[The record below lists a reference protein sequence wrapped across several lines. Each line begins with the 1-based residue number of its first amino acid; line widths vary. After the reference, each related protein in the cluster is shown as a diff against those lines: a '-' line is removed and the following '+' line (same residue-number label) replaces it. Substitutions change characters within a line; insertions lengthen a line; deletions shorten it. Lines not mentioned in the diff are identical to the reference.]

1 MRVSLRAPPRA
12 HEGKRLA
19 LGSAGPLP
27 TARQPGQMDVSGN
40 SLEELKKS
48 CSVLFSSSFST
59 KDMDG
64 RGSKLGQVLHKR
76 RHRF

>member
-12 HEGKRLA
+12 HEGKRPA
-19 LGSAGPLP
+19 PGSAWLLP
-27 TARQPGQMDVSGN
+27 TARGPGQMDVSGN
-40 SLEELKKS
+40 SLESLKKS

-59 KDMDG
+59 KDVDG
-64 RGSKLGQVLHKR
+64 RGSKRGQVLHKR